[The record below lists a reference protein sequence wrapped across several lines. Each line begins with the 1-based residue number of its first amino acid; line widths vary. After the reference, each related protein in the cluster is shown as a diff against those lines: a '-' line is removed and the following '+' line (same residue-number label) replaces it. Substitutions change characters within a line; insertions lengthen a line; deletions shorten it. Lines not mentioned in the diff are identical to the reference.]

1 MMHVSNK
8 GGRTAKRVL
17 LSLLASVC
25 LMVASPVIGASSASV
40 GAQTPV
46 SATHGDCKND
56 NSAKHNGYVC
66 PRAPVTPPA
75 TVTTT
80 PPVTVTTTPVVVS

>member
-1 MMHVSNK
+1 MMHVSNA

-25 LMVASPVIGASSASV
+25 LMVASPVISASSASA

-56 NSAKHNGYVC
+56 NSGKHSGYVC
-66 PRAPVTPPA
+66 PVAPVTPPV